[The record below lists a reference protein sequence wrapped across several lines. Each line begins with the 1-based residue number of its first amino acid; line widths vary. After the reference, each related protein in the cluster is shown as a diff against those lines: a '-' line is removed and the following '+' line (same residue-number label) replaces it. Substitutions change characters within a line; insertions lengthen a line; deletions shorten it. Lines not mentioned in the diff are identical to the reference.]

1 MPDATA
7 VSRGGRRDFL
17 AVATAQFAMAFA
29 LNFMFVFLP
38 FYIRAVSD
46 LEEAATLHWTG
57 LILGASAATATIG
70 STFWG
75 RLSDRFS
82 PKALFERGLVSHT
95 ILVAVMAFTT
105 DVRFLFAIR
114 LIQGFL
120 GGISTIGLIIVSAI
134 SSHEQLPRRMGT
146 YQSALTLG
154 QIIGPPLGALGA
166 EWLGFRGAF
175 LASAAMLC
183 GVCIF
188 SHLALTRIPPRPKRA
203 AGEAHSRRH
212 ILLAWLVS
220 LVATM
225 HIVFLPSI
233 LPTILREFHV
243 PEPSRLVVAGM
254 IVFAYGAA
262 AAVGSYGFSRLVN
275 RVPPSRLVL
284 IAAAGAC
291 ACQLLLYAGS
301 DVVTFTCI
309 RMIQTGCAAGI
320 FPLVLAQVAAG
331 GRSHAI
337 GFINTARFAGMA
349 LGPVSATFILARSD
363 LFTLYVAL
371 SAALALAAGGSYV
384 VKPDWEQSPET

>member
-46 LEEAATLHWTG
+46 LEEAATLRWTG
-57 LILGASAATATIG
+57 LILGASAATATVG

-75 RLSDRFS
+75 HLSDRFG

-114 LIQGFL
+114 LLQGFL

-134 SSHEQLPRRMGT
+134 SSQEQLPRRMGT

-166 EWLGFRGAF
+166 EWLGFHGAF

-203 AGEAHSRRH
+203 VGEAHSRRH

-233 LPTILREFHV
+233 LPTILREFQV

-262 AAVGSYGFSRLVN
+262 A
-275 RVPPSRLVL
+275 
-284 IAAAGAC
+284 
-291 ACQLLLYAGS
+291 
-301 DVVTFTCI
+301 
-309 RMIQTGCAAGI
+309 
-320 FPLVLAQVAAG
+320 G
-331 GRSHAI
+331 GRLL
-337 GFINTARFAGMA
+337 R
-349 LGPVSATFILARSD
+349 L
-363 LFTLYVAL
+363 
-371 SAALALAAGGSYV
+371 
-384 VKPDWEQSPET
+384 